1 MQNNADIG
9 LSGLSNAIAV
19 QQVQQSLSVIKEMFE
34 DRGYD
39 VSSFDDVDVTN
50 LTDVIFYIDVPSC
63 TMRIV
68 YHLSPKF
75 KWQEVKKLVDDR
87 PETYD
92 AIIVAR
98 DKQKNIESGFPV
110 FWILEL
116 QYNITKHSFVPK
128 HTIVSDTEKAD
139 VLSKYKVKLKELPVI
154 LSTDPVARYLGLK
167 QGQLVRIER
176 PSPSSGTYVTYR
188 CCR

>member
-1 MQNNADIG
+1 MENNVD
-9 LSGLSNAIAV
+9 NDIAV
-19 QQVQQSLSVIKEMFE
+19 QQVQKSLSVIKEMFE

-39 VSSFDDVDVTN
+39 TSSFDDIDMSNNQMMFHVD
-50 LTDVIFYIDVPSC
+50 IPSC
-63 TMRIV
+63 EKRIV
-68 YHLSPKF
+68 YHLYPKF
-75 KWQEVKKLVDDR
+75 KWQEVKKIVEDR
-87 PETYD
+87 PDTYD
-92 AIIVAR
+92 VIIVAR
-98 DKQKNIESGFPV
+98 DKQKNVESGYPV

-128 HTIVSDTEKAD
+128 HTIVSEDEKSEI
-139 VLSKYKVKLKELPVI
+139 LNRYKVKLRDMPII